1 MGIGDTVD
9 VEVDLI
15 GKLSNTVRERDAVP
29 A

>member
-1 MGIGDTVD
+1 MRVGDTVD

-15 GKLSNTVRERDAVP
+15 GKLSNTVRERDALS

>member
-1 MGIGDTVD
+1 MHVGDTVD

-15 GKLSNTVRERDAVP
+15 GKLSNTVRERVASS